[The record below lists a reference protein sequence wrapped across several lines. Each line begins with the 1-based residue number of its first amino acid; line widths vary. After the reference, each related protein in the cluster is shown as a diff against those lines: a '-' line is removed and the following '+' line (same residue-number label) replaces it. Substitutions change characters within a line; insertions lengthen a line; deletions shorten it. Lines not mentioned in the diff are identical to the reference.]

1 MPPTAHRT
9 GADQSTDGRSAVYRE
24 RLTVPWWAWPLGLA
38 VSAFVATELAI
49 GAYALRSPIT
59 YMVAGMAVLAGVAA
73 LSRIRIT
80 VDAEQLHVDDAH
92 LPRSVIADVTVIDA
106 AARRDLL
113 GPDADPLAFVIMRPW
128 IPGGVRIDLDDPADP
143 TPYWFISSRHPE
155 ALAAALRR
163 QAS

>member
-1 MPPTAHRT
+1 MPPTAHGTDEVR
-9 GADQSTDGRSAVYRE
+9 STDGRTAVYRE
-24 RLTVPWWAWPLGLA
+24 RLTVPWWAWPVGLA
-38 VSAFVATELAI
+38 ASALVATELGI

-59 YMVAGMAVLAGVAA
+59 YVVSAVAVLAAVAA

-80 VDAEQLHVDDAH
+80 VDAERLHVDDAQ
-92 LPRSVIADVTVIDA
+92 LPRSVIGDVTVIDA

-128 IPGGVRIDLDDPADP
+128 IPGGVRIELDDPADP
-143 TPYWFISSRHPE
+143 TPYWFVSSRHPQ

-163 QAS
+163 DAS